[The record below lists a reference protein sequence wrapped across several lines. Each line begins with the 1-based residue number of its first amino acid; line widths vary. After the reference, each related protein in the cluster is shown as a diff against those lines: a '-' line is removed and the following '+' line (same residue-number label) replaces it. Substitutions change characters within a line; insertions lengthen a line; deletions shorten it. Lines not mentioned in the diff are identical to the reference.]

1 VHVALAELRIQPLNN
16 SVLFLKVADIVL
28 SSDDWRIAVVCDI
41 SGYYDTVSAIKTDLL
56 TVERQRKE
64 VTSVVELQQIYFFF
78 QTLEFRLRTFNQ
90 LLPRLDRRRFSKY
103 WRHRF
108 KDVIRNCND
117 DRRSQAS
124 RCIYGTESRNSDIVH
139 SLENKLTYVK
149 KLDSLSVV
157 NTDAIANF
165 SSIVKENLMN

>member
-1 VHVALAELRIQPLNN
+1 MALSKLRIQLQNT
-16 SVLFLKVADIVL
+16 SVLFLIEADLIL
-28 SSDDWRIAVVCDI
+28 SNDDLRDTVDCDI
-41 SGYYDTVSAIKTDLL
+41 SECYETVSEIKTELL